1 MSDVSLSVSDALV
14 EMVAHL
20 VAQRVAGLLAEHAG
34 EMTPW
39 MTTDEAIEYTRIP
52 AGTFEKLSARGR
64 IPFHAAD
71 SGRRKLYHRDEL
83 DAFLGY
89 ERRPVNRMMRLDAA

>member
-1 MSDVSLSVSDALV
+1 
-14 EMVAHL
+14 
-20 VAQRVAGLLAEHAG
+20 
-34 EMTPW
+34 
-39 MTTDEAIEYTRIP
+39 MTTDEAIEYTRIL

-89 ERRPVNRMMRLDAA
+89 ERRASTSRILRLDAA

>member
-14 EMVAHL
+14 ETVAHL
-20 VAQRVAGLLAEHAG
+20 VAERVAALLTERAAG
-34 EMTPW
+34 TTPW

-52 AGTFEKLSARGR
+52 AGTFEELSARGR

-71 SGRRKLYHRDEL
+71 SGRRKRYHRD
-83 DAFLGY
+83 
-89 ERRPVNRMMRLDAA
+89 